1 MANPTGFLVVPLAFN
16 PSGDIRALECDTDDI
31 LKVSV
36 KELLT
41 RLTVTIEPGVDPIIT
56 QVEPGVDPIITQ
68 VEPGVS
74 PIVSTVEPGTN
85 PIVITGQSPSLLKP
99 TPNNGRFD
107 NLSLAAGASVQ
118 QSLTIPASEYWRL
131 TTFSMRYSG
140 TIAGVTLLA
149 RVNSGGTSITFL
161 YVPTVVNNNWY
172 VQLVNILMK
181 PGDIL
186 EVAVTGATLNDD
198 LNICWCAERVY

>member
-16 PSGDIRALECDTDDI
+16 PSGDIRALECDADDI

-41 RLTVTIEPGVDPIIT
+41 QLTVSI
-56 QVEPGVDPIITQ
+56 
-68 VEPGVS
+68 EPGVS

-118 QSLTIPASEYWRL
+118 QALTIPASEYWRL

-198 LNICWCAERVY
+198 LNMCWCAERVY